1 MSAKIWVAW
10 HVRSSA
16 LARTSRQN
24 RMDPVRPTGGSN
36 WLADSDRQSAPRDVA

>member
-1 MSAKIWVAW
+1 MVADSW
-10 HVRSSA
+10 LSRPLIGTSG
-16 LARTSRQN
+16 SRQN